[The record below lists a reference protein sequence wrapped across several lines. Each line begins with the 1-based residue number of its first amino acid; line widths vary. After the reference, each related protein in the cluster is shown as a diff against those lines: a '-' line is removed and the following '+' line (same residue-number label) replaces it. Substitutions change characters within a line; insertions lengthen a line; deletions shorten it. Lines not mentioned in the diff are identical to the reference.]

1 METKITNSLDALSLK
16 SALLL
21 LAAYCSQI
29 WHTVGDIS
37 RIGTVYFD
45 IGWAAE
51 VGVRFVFIS
60 LWVDAVVLL
69 NYILCQ
75 CKRYFQFEHIS
86 TE

>member
-60 LWVDAVVLL
+60 LWVDAVALL
-69 NYILCQ
+69 NYITLSMQ
-75 CKRYFQFEHIS
+75 NIFSIWKI
-86 TE
+86 